1 MDKREE
7 VTGAPCPVPGA
18 GGGGVVAPPPVPAH
32 TGAGLASDSDSDSSY
47 GSIYGDDE
55 ALAMISDASALD
67 ESGAAAP
74 GPEGSETPASPAVEV
89 QSWFAVITSVCQA
102 AGLSQAAQEVFLGS
116 LTEESFE
123 EGQHIVRQ
131 GEEGDRFFILVSGTV
146 SVEETPKDGG
156 PNRVLSKLHPGH
168 HFGEY
173 SVMRSQPRLAHVI
186 ARSPTV
192 ECMVLS
198 RAAYLEACAASP
210 GIEGLMDTFV
220 RETED
225 RRRLRAS
232 VAASGLSLGAS
243 SVEFVSTS
251 KRHARETHTIHAYKD
266 SKGHLHWNEYVV
278 QSRLGAGAYGTVYLC
293 KNLSPSPAFRTVA
306 VKVVDKAALRKRR
319 LGLTDAQLMAEAEV
333 MTKLQHKHVV
343 QLLEVINA
351 TGEDKLY
358 MVQEFVALGP
368 LMGDSE
374 GQASL
379 SVETV
384 RRSFR
389 DVLRGLE
396 YLHFQRVLHLDIK
409 PSNILMSEEGAKLAD
424 FGTAAVVPPEAAP
437 SANSFVGKQ
446 PSDFDYDDVLHEP
459 RGTPA
464 FMAPEL
470 FQDPCSFSGRAAD
483 VYSLGATLFML
494 VTGSPPIMAANE
506 LELAA
511 KHAAGVRPEWP
522 VSLGAHL
529 TDLLQHMLEPDPAKR
544 ATLAEVMAHDWT
556 TLEGIYP
563 LPPTRYVRLDAPRP
577 PQRHALKPS
586 KGKLRARP
594 SRSELLAQVGSAADR
609 LRASGAHRPQ
619 LDEQREEA
627 ELQRLRRRQ
636 LRLLRGHNLSSEDMD
651 AMLEQRRVALH
662 ASRATATVES
672 IFIAGPESLAGSEDQ
687 LDAVRLSCG
696 VDAVDDS
703 GHSSSEVTPRMCAP
717 SAAGHAP
724 SHFPLSPQE
733 VHAFVLSDVS
743 TLDLSLQDAS
753 EGSRRVEFKLAPL
766 QSRVQDAVHAA
777 VSWPHASSPAAVT
790 DAGGQERELGSPLS
804 LGAALYGYQEDQ
816 RHRLARQS
824 SAHSVLSLLSA
835 AEVLVD
841 TSEDDGGSGN
851 SSSTAKHQQVRAA
864 LKHPKAAAAMRRNA
878 PAVALEALGMLLGAP
893 GPAEAL
899 WNTATSPRRLLA
911 GSTLHAGA
919 RLRRSASAPAMHMF
933 LQGPLQGGRVAH
945 LRAGAA
951 QVLECSPEWGAWAAS
966 GAAAERAGGSEQHAA
981 VLRLRKASI
990 ECALIQSARRSRV
1003 DAASGAAAAGGGA
1016 LGVLGSGALLRT
1028 AGSFRS
1034 MASTQG
1040 APSGAA
1046 SRSTTPGR
1054 VDSTSTTTSAAVH
1067 VSQHL
1072 STYTVAALT
1081 VGLQRCASFH
1091 ACRQPM
1097 VPFHAVRP
1105 SRRVVRRRHHLS
1117 VTAARDHSG
1126 SASGGVLSPASVP
1139 EAPPAAAMFEGLS
1152 AASVDS
1158 GRSLTRKED
1167 FIMVKSG
1174 SGTTTEGGTV
1184 KKAVIFRAGGAGR
1197 LSIATTSGYGLG
1209 SGHEGDALSG
1219 SAADGGQ
1226 KSMTRMR
1233 SRGRQTLKMRMK
1245 PDTSDDFAEAS
1256 TESDSDSDFSDVV
1269 VAAAGSGGV
1278 ADLDDFQG
1286 ALDDMLGDAEA
1297 DIADPDLLPLPD
1309 VRLEADSS
1317 TASTHSSSD
1326 VGVHAPSTSAGGRP
1340 TVDTAQTTDT
1350 PSAGAASEQLMA
1362 LSAPESARNSSMGL
1376 VVGVAE
1382 DPGPRTGM
1390 EDRSMVLLDMAEQ
1403 LGLEG
1408 APETAYFGIFDGHNG
1423 DAVAEALAARLHL
1436 VLAAQG
1442 EFEDEGDMSA
1452 ALEGAF
1458 AELDAEICEQQ
1469 AQASLQGTASAACA
1483 GATACVAVLRWQAVG
1498 AGGDLPAAP
1507 PTPRMAASE
1516 ACTPPASAVGGFSFT
1531 DCAAGTGVR
1540 ARGMSMGTASPP
1552 PPALA
1557 AALRRSQ
1564 SAATSPV
1571 FGRCGRELVLYMAN
1585 AGDCRAVLSHEGLAV
1600 NLTQDHKP
1608 KVEAEKARIEAAGGW
1623 IANGRLNGVLGVSR
1637 AFGDAEHKAPRC
1649 QAAWGSE
1656 FSSDPLTAAPEV
1668 TGVVLCPGDE
1678 FLIIASD
1685 GLWDVL
1691 SSQEAVNFT
1700 RRFLVE
1706 RSQDVQLAAAAL
1718 VKKAMT
1724 LSTVD
1729 NTSVAIIGLNQAAQ
1743 APLASSGSE
1752 T

>member
-1 MDKREE
+1 
-7 VTGAPCPVPGA
+7 
-18 GGGGVVAPPPVPAH
+18 
-32 TGAGLASDSDSDSSY
+32 
-47 GSIYGDDE
+47 
-55 ALAMISDASALD
+55 
-67 ESGAAAP
+67 
-74 GPEGSETPASPAVEV
+74 
-89 QSWFAVITSVCQA
+89 
-102 AGLSQAAQEVFLGS
+102 
-116 LTEESFE
+116 
-123 EGQHIVRQ
+123 
-131 GEEGDRFFILVSGTV
+131 
-146 SVEETPKDGG
+146 
-156 PNRVLSKLHPGH
+156 
-168 HFGEY
+168 
-173 SVMRSQPRLAHVI
+173 
-186 ARSPTV
+186 
-192 ECMVLS
+192 
-198 RAAYLEACAASP
+198 
-210 GIEGLMDTFV
+210 
-220 RETED
+220 
-225 RRRLRAS
+225 
-232 VAASGLSLGAS
+232 
-243 SVEFVSTS
+243 
-251 KRHARETHTIHAYKD
+251 
-266 SKGHLHWNEYVV
+266 
-278 QSRLGAGAYGTVYLC
+278 
-293 KNLSPSPAFRTVA
+293 
-306 VKVVDKAALRKRR
+306 
-319 LGLTDAQLMAEAEV
+319 
-333 MTKLQHKHVV
+333 
-343 QLLEVINA
+343 
-351 TGEDKLY
+351 
-358 MVQEFVALGP
+358 
-368 LMGDSE
+368 
-374 GQASL
+374 
-379 SVETV
+379 
-384 RRSFR
+384 
-389 DVLRGLE
+389 LE

-446 PSDFDYDDVLHEP
+446 PPDFDYDDVLHEP

-563 LPPTRYVRLDAPRP
+563 LPPTRYVRLDAPRL

-804 LGAALYGYQEDQ
+804 LGAALYGHQEDQ

-966 GAAAERAGGSEQHAA
+966 G
-981 VLRLRKASI
+981 
-990 ECALIQSARRSRV
+990 
-1003 DAASGAAAAGGGA
+1003 
-1016 LGVLGSGALLRT
+1016 
-1028 AGSFRS
+1028 
-1034 MASTQG
+1034 
-1040 APSGAA
+1040 
-1046 SRSTTPGR
+1046 
-1054 VDSTSTTTSAAVH
+1054 
-1067 VSQHL
+1067 
-1072 STYTVAALT
+1072 
-1081 VGLQRCASFH
+1081 
-1091 ACRQPM
+1091 
-1097 VPFHAVRP
+1097 
-1105 SRRVVRRRHHLS
+1105 LS
-1117 VTAARDHSG
+1117 V
-1126 SASGGVLSPASVP
+1126 
-1139 EAPPAAAMFEGLS
+1139 
-1152 AASVDS
+1152 ASVDS

-1350 PSAGAASEQLMA
+1350 PSAGAAPEQLMA

-1442 EFEDEGDMSA
+1442 EFEDEGDMST

-1469 AQASLQGTASAACA
+1469 ARASLQGTASAACA

-1571 FGRCGRELVLYMAN
+1571 FGHCGRELVLYMAN

-1608 KVEAEKARIEAAGGW
+1608 KVQAEKARIEAAGGW

-1743 APLASSGSE
+1743 PPLASSGSGQVAAVAE
-1752 T
+1752 TRVKRTLSHHVERARAGQQLAQGKFDAEAAEAAFAHACSMGAVGRVRELLELHATHPFDLFKSFQLGSGEGLVLAARGGRLVVVRLVLDYLGGLQLTSRQPNEFFLEYSFASACLFGHLQVVREFLWLEGPLQVDTNAVFSHGVTALVWACSNGHLPVVHELLALKGAQAVDVNATIDGVPEAAFAAACRCGQLEVVQYLLKLGGDRQVDVHACPTALVRACESGSVEVVQSLLALQGHRQIDVHAADEHGPEAAFRAACQAGHVEVVELLLGLTGERRVNVHASDDAAFRRASYLGRSQVVRLLLALEGDRAVDVHAEGSSGADSALRYACARGHLEMLELLLSLKGDQAFDVHLADAKGPEALLRIACAKGRVKCLRCLLSLTGDRYVDVHAPDDEGPEAPLWTAVKANQHLVVRELLALSGDRLIDVHARERKEPTERPRRDPGNLLDIKGPKRDTVRELMRLTGPRQLQRTPFEGTLNAKYFAQLRAEAEAEGLIQ